1 MALIQLMEDIA
12 SPTKA
17 CVRELFEI
25 EPHLSM
31 DWDTCCET
39 IATWRDENGH
49 AKMSKKGIERDLV
62 AIDPAIRVRR
72 SGPRGHQIWRVD
84 GLATIEIAERK
95 RKRAGKKPENVVPL
109 RDEAAA

>member
-1 MALIQLMEDIA
+1 MEDIA

-25 EPHLSM
+25 GPGLSM
-31 DWDTCCET
+31 DWESCCDT
-39 IATWRDENGH
+39 IAKWREENGH
-49 AKMSKKGIERDLV
+49 AKMSKKGIERELL
-62 AIDPAIRVRR
+62 AIDPAVRVRR

-95 RKRAGKKPENVVPL
+95 RKTAGKKPENVVPL
-109 RDEAAA
+109 RDEAVV